1 MLVSTFQGSKP
12 GKKHKL
18 NYRQKCEIQDL
29 VDLGDGYDETDPFVD
44 NTEAVC
50 IVMFIT
56 HSLPL
61 KSSPFDRMA
70 LHRPNIIACI
80 IITGYYYRV
89 WNELPLTPCITRHT
103 WTVSEHT

>member
-61 KSSPFDRMA
+61 KSSPFDRMDICIGLIL
-70 LHRPNIIACI
+70 LHVLLLLD
-80 IITGYYYRV
+80 IITVFGMS
-89 WNELPLTPCITRHT
+89 CH
-103 WTVSEHT
+103 

>member
-1 MLVSTFQGSKP
+1 MLVSMFQGSKP

-50 IVMFIT
+50 IIVLLTCYVNHIY
-56 HSLPL
+56 SQPL
-61 KSSPFDRMA
+61 KSSP
-70 LHRPNIIACI
+70 
-80 IITGYYYRV
+80 
-89 WNELPLTPCITRHT
+89 
-103 WTVSEHT
+103 